1 MPRREFLTPQKRSQ
15 LLAFPSDQAELIHLA
30 TLARDDLAF
39 VRQRRGEHN
48 RLGMAFL
55 MVHLHYGRILGEE
68 ENRHDNLLSLVTAQL
83 EIAPSVWELYTI
95 RDDLAGNTCSTS
107 WPGLGLNSS
116 GAESTAYLCVAETGS
131 SADDQWDGARASCD

>member
-55 MVHLHYGRILGEE
+55 MVHLHSGRILGEE

-83 EIAPSVWELYTI
+83 EIAPSIFGTVHHPG
-95 RDDLAGNTCSTS
+95 RDSPGTPARPAGQA
-107 WPGLGLNSS
+107 W
-116 GAESTAYLCVAETGS
+116 V
-131 SADDQWDGARASCD
+131 